1 MLAGLLAPG
10 IRGMVLPFK
19 PASRQKMA
27 IHMANI
33 GYLDF

>member
-1 MLAGLLAPG
+1 MPAGLPALG

-19 PASRQKMA
+19 PASRQKMV
-27 IHMANI
+27 IPMANI